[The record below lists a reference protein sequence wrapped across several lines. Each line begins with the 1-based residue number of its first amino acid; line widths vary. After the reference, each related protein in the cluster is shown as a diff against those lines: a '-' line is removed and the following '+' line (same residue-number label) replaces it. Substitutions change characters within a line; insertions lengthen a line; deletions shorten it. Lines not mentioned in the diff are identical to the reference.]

1 MEPPVGGGQVE
12 GPPLV
17 RLLSMALRTSLEQ
30 LHDEL
35 AKAGFPELRPTHGYA
50 LNAVA
55 RGETTASELAAGL
68 GITKQG
74 AAKVLALLLEAG
86 YVEQGVDPHDGRNR
100 PVHLTRRGR
109 AAVKASVRIQDAMQR
124 RWEQHVSTAD
134 VNILVTTLEKIVRAE
149 NGGELPPVRPG
160 W

>member
-1 MEPPVGGGQVE
+1 MPPDDHPPID

-30 LHDEL
+30 LHEEL
-35 AKAGFPELRPTHGYA
+35 ASAGYPELRPTHGYA

-55 RGETTASELAAGL
+55 RGEATASELAAGL

-74 AAKVLALLLEAG
+74 AAKVVKLLLDAG
-86 YVEQGVDPHDGRNR
+86 YVEPSADPSDSRSR
-100 PVHLTRRGR
+100 PLRLTARGR
-109 AAVKASVRIQDAMQR
+109 AAVATSVRIQADMQR
-124 RWEQHVSTAD
+124 RWEQHVSAHD
-134 VNILVTTLEKIVRAE
+134 VDTIVTGLERIVRAE
-149 NGGELPPVRPG
+149 NDGELPPVRPG

>member
-1 MEPPVGGGQVE
+1 MPVE
-12 GPPLV
+12 GLPLV

-30 LHDEL
+30 LHEQL
-35 AKAGFPELRPTHGYA
+35 AAAGYPELRPTHGYA

-55 RGETTASELAAGL
+55 RGEATASELAVGL

-74 AAKVLALLLEAG
+74 AAKVLQQLLDSG
-86 YVEQGVDPHDGRNR
+86 YVEQCVDPRDSRNR
-100 PVHLTRRGR
+100 PVRLTRRGR
-109 AAVKASVRIQDAMQR
+109 AAVRTSVRIQAEMQR
-124 RWEQHVSTAD
+124 RWEEHVSAAD
-134 VNILVTTLEKIVRAE
+134 VETLVTSLERIVRAE

>member
-1 MEPPVGGGQVE
+1 MPQDDHTPID

-30 LHDEL
+30 LHEEL
-35 AKAGFPELRPTHGYA
+35 ARAGYPELRPTHGYA

-55 RGETTASELAAGL
+55 RGEATASELAAGL

-74 AAKVLALLLEAG
+74 AAKVVKLLLDAG
-86 YVEQGVDPHDGRNR
+86 YVEPSLDPADSRSR
-100 PVHLTRRGR
+100 PLRLTARGR
-109 AAVKASVRIQDAMQR
+109 AAVATSVRIQADMQR
-124 RWEQHVSTAD
+124 RWERHVSAAD
-134 VNILVTTLEKIVRAE
+134 IDTIVTGLERIVRAE
-149 NGGELPPVRPG
+149 NDGELPPVRPG

>member
-1 MEPPVGGGQVE
+1 MVE
-12 GPPLV
+12 NLPLV

-30 LHDEL
+30 LHEQL
-35 AKAGFPELRPTHGYA
+35 ARAGYPELRPTHGYA

-55 RGETTASELAAGL
+55 RGEATASELATGL

-74 AAKVLALLLEAG
+74 AAKVLQLLLDAG
-86 YVEQGVDPHDGRNR
+86 YVEPCVDPNDSRNR
-100 PVHLTRRGR
+100 PVRLTRRGR
-109 AAVKASVRIQDAMQR
+109 AAVKASVRIQADLQR
-124 RWEQHVSTAD
+124 RWEQHASAEDVST
-134 VNILVTTLEKIVRAE
+134 LVHTLERVVRAE

>member
-1 MEPPVGGGQVE
+1 MEDL
-12 GPPLV
+12 PLV

-30 LHDEL
+30 LHEEL
-35 AKAGFPELRPTHGYA
+35 AKAGYPELRPTHGYA

-55 RGETTASELAAGL
+55 RGEATASELAAGL
-68 GITKQG
+68 GMTKQG

-86 YVEQGVDPHDGRNR
+86 YVEQAVDPHDSRNR
-100 PVHLTRRGR
+100 PVRLTRRGR
-109 AAVKASVRIQDAMQR
+109 AAVKASVRIQQAMQR
-124 RWEQHVSTAD
+124 RWEQHVAPAD
-134 VNILVTTLEKIVRAE
+134 MDALVATLEKVVRAE

>member
-1 MEPPVGGGQVE
+1 MEDL
-12 GPPLV
+12 PLV

-30 LHDEL
+30 LHEQL
-35 AKAGFPELRPTHGYA
+35 AAAGYPELRPTHGYA

-55 RGETTASELAAGL
+55 RGEATASELAAGL

-74 AAKVLALLLEAG
+74 AAKVIQQLLEAG
-86 YVEQGVDPHDGRNR
+86 YVEQAVDPHDSRSR
-100 PVHLTRRGR
+100 PVRLTSRGR
-109 AAVKASVRIQDAMQR
+109 SAVKASVRIQAQMQR
-124 RWEQHVSTAD
+124 RWERHVNPAD
-134 VNILVTTLEKIVRAE
+134 VEALVATLERVVRAE